1 MQFTIK
7 VLTLTDK
14 VLTLTEIDYLTV
26 LSQQT
31 KQYVN
36 VTLSPCC
43 I

>member
-1 MQFTIK
+1 MQFTSK
-7 VLTLTDK
+7 E
-14 VLTLTEIDYLTV
+14 LTLTEIDYLTV

-31 KQYVN
+31 KQYGN